1 MTVPAPVGLVLYT
14 PPAEDP
20 RMGLFDRDTDM
31 SDDEPSDRGDHAA
44 FEPVE
49 GTAPDAGDSD
59 AGDGEPDPFDRLEAV
74 RLRDDDFNGTLKRA
88 VDWEAG
94 VVLYAYGNGNAG
106 GLAAVPIENTRFGRE

>member
-1 MTVPAPVGLVLYT
+1 
-14 PPAEDP
+14 
-20 RMGLFDRDTDM
+20 MGLFDRDTDM
-31 SDDEPSDRGDHAA
+31 SDDEPSDADPDDPA

-49 GTAPDAGDSD
+49 GTAPSGEERD
-59 AGDGEPDPFDRLEAV
+59 GDGGDGGEANGFDPDRLAAV

-106 GLAAVPIENTRFGRE
+106 GLAAVPIGQTDFDRE